1 MFNSFLQL
9 TDYYDSALIYKP
21 NVFFVVSSVFIIMLL
36 YWLVRRMSDIIMFV
50 RYINSSKFSKLN
62 ARYRW
67 FQIVYLRAQK
77 KYKYIV
83 KKIADEILLPEDEA

>member
-1 MFNSFLQL
+1 MFNPLLQL

-21 NVFFVVSSVFIIMLL
+21 NVFFVVSPVFIIMLL
-36 YWLVRRMSDIIMFV
+36 YWLVRRMSDVIMFV
-50 RYINSSKFSKLN
+50 RYIISSKSSKLN

-67 FQIVYLRAQK
+67 FKNVYLQAQK
-77 KYKYIV
+77 QYKRII

>member
-1 MFNSFLQL
+1 MFNPLLQL

-21 NVFFVVSSVFIIMLL
+21 NIFFVVSLVFIIMLL
-36 YWLVRRMSDIIMFV
+36 YWLVRRMSDVIIFV
-50 RYINSSKFSKLN
+50 RYIISPKSSKLN

-67 FQIVYLRAQK
+67 FKNVCSQAQK
-77 KYKYIV
+77 QYKRIV

>member
-21 NVFFVVSSVFIIMLL
+21 NVFFVASSAFIIMLL

-50 RYINSSKFSKLN
+50 RYIISSKSVNLN
-62 ARYRW
+62 VRHRW
-67 FQIVYLRAQK
+67 FQNVYLRAQK
-77 KYKYIV
+77 QYKRIV
-83 KKIADEILLPEDEA
+83 KKIADEILLLEDEA